1 MAEISMKSA
10 HVLDPRTIANAFQES
25 TRRWVEEMGEG
36 LSPGRFRFCKT
47 RSLAPVHGK
56 RGQAT
61 TCFAVKSA
69 WHIGAWQDWP
79 SDVKEGCVQFIK
91 SFQTPNGNFVDDW
104 LLRRIGW
111 TSRIR
116 MAKQVRFK
124 KAFSAVRDAKDKA
137 VRAETR
143 QSSAT
148 LMLLGE
154 RPPYPLPIIWQSESA
169 VREFVRSLD
178 WSRPWDAGSH
188 TSHLVSFIAMNGG
201 PPNCSPS
208 YHRMMDAAFDES
220 NQFLDERTGSWGI
233 GGASHV
239 QRINGA
245 MKMLT
250 AYDWGKRAIPYPE
263 PLIDYTLDNT
273 SGEDGCGVLDKLF
286 VLHRASENTP
296 GYRTKDL
303 EKFALDAL
311 NDILAYHQKDGG
323 FSFYPTRAQRSY
335 YGALISLG
343 GRQSDMH
350 GTVMFTWACA
360 VALDMLGIREDLGW
374 RTSSP

>member
-1 MAEISMKSA
+1 MKA
-10 HVLDPRTIANAFQES
+10 RRTPDPRTTANTLKES
-25 TRRWVEEMGEG
+25 ARRWIEEMGEG
-36 LSPGRFRFCKT
+36 LSSGRFRFCET
-47 RSLAPVHGK
+47 RSLAPVDGK
-56 RGQAT
+56 RGQGI

-79 SDVKEGCVQFIK
+79 RDVKEGCVQFIK
-91 SFQTPNGNFVDDW
+91 SFQAPDGSFVDDW

-111 TSRIR
+111 TSRVR
-116 MAKQVRFK
+116 KARQGRFK
-124 KAFSAVRDAKDKA
+124 EMLSDPQDAKDKA

-148 LMLLGE
+148 LILLGE
-154 RPPYPLPIIWQSESA
+154 RPPYPLPITWQSESA
-169 VREFVRSLD
+169 VRAFVQSLD

-188 TSHLVSFIAMNGG
+188 TSHVVSFLAMNGAS
-201 PPNCSPS
+201 PNGSPS
-208 YHRMMDAAFDES
+208 YQRMLDAAFEES
-220 NQFLDERTGSWGI
+220 GQFIDERTGSWGI
-233 GGASHV
+233 GGVSHV

-250 AYDWGKRAIPYPE
+250 AYDWGNRPIPYPE
-263 PLIDYTLDNT
+263 RLIDYTLDNT

-286 VLHRASENTP
+286 VLHRASATAP
-296 GYRTKDL
+296 GYRTRDL
-303 EKFALDAL
+303 ERFALDAL
-311 NDILAYHQKDGG
+311 NDILAYRQKDGA

-350 GTVMFTWACA
+350 GTVMFTWAYA
-360 VALDMLGIREDLGW
+360 VALDLLGIREDLGW
-374 RTSSP
+374 HMSSP